1 MGDVMNYIAET
12 AEMFELQEKQIE
24 VQNRITELNE
34 LKEAYTC
41 LNNGTID
48 LYLMIRLKLDV
59 RVLLYCK
66 EILNISDKRQRYF
79 RENTP
84 AALSNS
90 GSGHRSSL
98 SE

>member
-1 MGDVMNYIAET
+1 MGDVMNYIAE
-12 AEMFELQEKQIE
+12 MFELPEKQIE
-24 VQNRITELNE
+24 VQNRITKLNE

-48 LYLMIRLKLDV
+48 LLPDDQIEIGCQSFA
-59 RVLLYCK
+59 LYCK
-66 EILNISDKRQRYF
+66 EILNISDKGQRYI
-79 RENTP
+79 RENTA

-90 GSGHRSSL
+90 GLGHRSSL